1 MGKIKSRGYE
11 ENMGAIEDF
20 KEILKEAERKHGSLH
35 KVVLDAGVDYAGVHK
50 WLNGKQK
57 SLNLNTVAKIL
68 DFLKISIHPMEEEA
82 SKDVCFVNAKVV
94 PAGEYAL
101 PPVAEDYIAAPLVG
115 EVGAGPGYLPEDDI
129 KSWFLVYKRLEA
141 IRYRRNLI
149 AVEIGRTSY
158 SMQPTLNPGDIV
170 LVDRDDR
177 DVSRPGHMM
186 LVMEPD
192 SSGMVKRVSVKE
204 KDDDFSITYYSDNA
218 AKYPPVIYSLKDDF
232 CDDWDK
238 AIVGRVIWAWADVR
252 EK

>member
-1 MGKIKSRGYE
+1 METTFFKSV
-11 ENMGAIEDF
+11 MD
-20 KEILKEAERKHGSLH
+20 ILK
-35 KVVLDAGVDYAGVHK
+35 AGVKKYGTAAALAAASGVSPANLSH
-50 WLNGKQK
+50 WLSGKRNPRLAEI
-57 SLNLNTVAKIL
+57 SIIL
-68 DFLKISIHPMEEEA
+68 DLLGAKA
-82 SKDVCFVNAKVV
+82 SLQDGESSRDVCFVNAKVV
-94 PAGEYAL
+94 PAGEYVA

-158 SMQPTLNPGDIV
+158 SMKPTLNPGDIV

-192 SSGMVKRVSVKE
+192 SSGMVKRVSVQE

-218 AKYPPVIYSLKDDF
+218 AKYPPVIYSLKNDF

>member
-1 MGKIKSRGYE
+1 M
-11 ENMGAIEDF
+11 D
-20 KEILKEAERKHGSLH
+20 ILK
-35 KVVLDAGVDYAGVHK
+35 AGVKKYGTAAALAAASGVSPANLSH
-50 WLNGKQK
+50 WLSGKRNPRLAEI
-57 SLNLNTVAKIL
+57 SIIL
-68 DFLKISIHPMEEEA
+68 DLLGAKA
-82 SKDVCFVNAKVV
+82 SLQDGESSRDVCFVNAKVV
-94 PAGEYAL
+94 PAGEYVA

-158 SMQPTLNPGDIV
+158 SMKPTLNPGDIV

-192 SSGMVKRVSVKE
+192 SSGMVKRVSVQE

-218 AKYPPVIYSLKDDF
+218 AKYPPVIYSLKNDF

>member
-1 MGKIKSRGYE
+1 METTFFKSV
-11 ENMGAIEDF
+11 MD
-20 KEILKEAERKHGSLH
+20 ILK
-35 KVVLDAGVDYAGVHK
+35 AGVKKYGTAAALAAASGVSPANLSH
-50 WLNGKQK
+50 WLSGKRNPRLAEI
-57 SLNLNTVAKIL
+57 SIIL
-68 DFLKISIHPMEEEA
+68 DLLGAKA
-82 SKDVCFVNAKVV
+82 SLQDGESSRDVCFVNAKVV
-94 PAGEYAL
+94 PAGEYVA
-101 PPVAEDYIAAPLVG
+101 PPMAEDYIAAPLVG

-158 SMQPTLNPGDIV
+158 SMKPTLNPGDIV

-192 SSGMVKRVSVKE
+192 SSGMVKRVSVQE

-218 AKYPPVIYSLKDDF
+218 AKYPPVIYSLKNDF